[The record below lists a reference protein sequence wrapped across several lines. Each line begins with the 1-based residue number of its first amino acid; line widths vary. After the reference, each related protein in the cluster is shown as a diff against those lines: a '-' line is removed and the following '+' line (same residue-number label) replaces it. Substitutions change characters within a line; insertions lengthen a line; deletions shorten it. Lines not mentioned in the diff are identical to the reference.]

1 MSTTGIAV
9 LAVWLITGLP
19 RRDFSPGLTPA
30 TTSNPISEE
39 NIAMPSLPATVAE
52 TYRYVVG
59 VDTHAATHSYAIV
72 NGSGALLDQATF
84 PTTPAGLRRA
94 RDWIGRRTEGAL
106 DSVLIAAEGTGSYGA
121 VLSDVLDEA
130 GYRVVEAPIPRRERG
145 RGKTDAL
152 DAVLAARS
160 ILVMPM
166 ASLCDRRAGQA
177 HTALRVL
184 TVAREHLNV
193 ERTRCIN
200 ALTSLMRSHAL
211 GIDAR
216 KAMTSQQITTIA
228 GWRRRREESLGTS
241 TARTEAVRLA
251 TRVLVLDEELAENR
265 ARLTEIVTAEA
276 PELLELRGV
285 GAVTAAIVLTVWSHP
300 GRVRSE
306 AAFAAIAGTAP
317 IPASSGNTVRHRLNR
332 GGDRQLN
339 RAMNTIVLT
348 RMRTDADTRVYVER
362 RLAEGK
368 TTKEIRRCLKRYAT
382 RQIFRTLAA
391 AHQQPDALAP
401 AA

>member
-1 MSTTGIAV
+1 MS
-9 LAVWLITGLP
+9 
-19 RRDFSPGLTPA
+19 
-30 TTSNPISEE
+30 
-39 NIAMPSLPATVAE
+39 SLPAIVAD

-72 NGSGALLDQATF
+72 VASGALLDQASF
-84 PTTPAGLRRA
+84 PTSPAGLRRA
-94 RDWIGRRTEGAL
+94 RDWIGRRTEGDL
-106 DSVLIAAEGTGSYGA
+106 DSVLISAEGTGSYGA
-121 VLSDVLDEA
+121 VLGDVLAEA
-130 GYRVVEAPIPRRERG
+130 GYRVVEAPTPRRERG

-160 ILVMPM
+160 TLVVP
-166 ASLCDRRAGQA
+166 LTVLRDRRAGEA

-200 ALTSLMRSHAL
+200 ALTSLVRSHDL
-211 GIDAR
+211 GVDAR
-216 KAMTSQQITTIA
+216 RSLSSAQIATVA
-228 GWRRRREESLGTS
+228 GWRRREEPFGTA
-241 TARTEAVRLA
+241 TARVEAVRLA
-251 TRVLVLDEELAENR
+251 KRVLSLDEELADNRENI
-265 ARLTEIVTAEA
+265 TNIVSVEA

-285 GAVTAAIVLTVWSHP
+285 GAVTAAVVLTAWSHP
-300 GRVRSE
+300 GRVRNE
-306 AAFAAIAGTAP
+306 AAFAQIAGTAP
-317 IPASSGNTVRHRLNR
+317 IPASSGNTIRHRLNR

-348 RMRTDADTRVYVER
+348 RLRTDPGTRDYIDR

-368 TTKEIRRCLKRYAT
+368 TSREIRRCLKRYVT
-382 RQIFRTLAA
+382 RQIFRTLSA
-391 AHQQPDALAP
+391 AHPVVEELAS